1 MQPRLPFLRAALAP
15 SCCAFLLAA
24 AGVFFLGGCAAQGF
38 VITLKDGRQF
48 ISSDKPELNLKTGY
62 YKFRDRYGRDV
73 LMREDEVLMI
83 HADTGG
89 GKP

>member
-1 MQPRLPFLRAALAP
+1 MQIRLRFLRLTLAAP
-15 SCCAFLLAA
+15 SCALLLGTAAFLA
-24 AGVFFLGGCAAQGF
+24 GCATQGF

-48 ISSDKPELNLKTGY
+48 ISADKPELNLKTGY

-83 HADTGG
+83 HTDTGG
-89 GKP
+89 GKD